1 MPFGEREVIKSPS
14 NPQSKQKYQ
23 SRNQAKKKICIVSD
37 DFLGP
42 TRNGGIGT
50 ACSTLGETLALA
62 GHNVT
67 LLYSMG
73 DYTETQPID
82 YWINWYKAK
91 NITFIPL
98 TKNSIGLTIESSSH
112 IARSF
117 EIYQWL
123 KNKQYDLIY
132 FPEWRGRGYYTALAK
147 HQGLAFSNTIIC
159 VGVHSPTLWD
169 CQGSYEYL
177 NQLDQVEID
186 FMERQSVALAD
197 VVISPSMYMLDWLTQ
212 EEWSLPS
219 QRIIRQNILPKNARK
234 STLYSK
240 GQFTKPN
247 EFVFFGRL
255 YTRKGLIVF
264 CDALDYLAQNPTL
277 AGLTV
282 SFLGK
287 SVVVDGKT
295 SIDYIRQRAQ
305 RWPWRIHLLTD
316 YDQKSAIEYLSDDGR
331 LAVIASL
338 VENSPYTVL
347 ECLGAGIPFLASDI
361 GGIPELIHPDDRD
374 YICFM
379 PKPKELAYKLR
390 RAVLNGVPIARPA
403 IPFEETEKAW
413 LEWVEELDV
422 TLKDRQQE
430 NKHTEKAKPLVS
442 VCLTHFNRPY
452 YLKQALKSL
461 KELTYPNYE
470 VILVDDGSNKL
481 EALQYLKILQP
492 YFEKRGWKI
501 IRQSNR
507 YLGAARNTAA
517 RHAKGEYL
525 LFMDDD
531 NYAKP
536 HELDVFVMVAQKT
549 QADILTCVMDLFT
562 GTESP
567 DSYRHQ
573 RILWIPLGASANVGA
588 FKNCFG
594 DANALIRKD
603 VFWKLGGF
611 SEDYGVGHEDW
622 ELFAKA
628 VLHGYHLEVIPEALY
643 YYRQDHGGMLRSG
656 NVYLNHQ
663 RNIRPYLESI
673 PPSLHLLIKLTQG
686 QKYLNDSLIAKVESY
701 QKQPSLPI
709 GYNLF
714 SDAYSIVRCIY
725 EGESPSKDSL
735 KFVQKVLSLLPSLTD
750 WRVKQVLLLVCSVSL
765 EQIEEYDLALEA
777 LNQAYQISTLLND
790 KETLKQID
798 ARKQRIYDNK
808 VREKKSQD
816 FLQKILA
823 ADDLISALE
832 TYQKDLTPE
841 IIEAIHVKALQV
853 RDNGDTELAQI
864 LEELAGYIDE
874 IIRER
879 DALENR

>member
-1 MPFGEREVIKSPS
+1 MIKSPPD
-14 NPQSKQKYQ
+14 PQSKQKYHECN
-23 SRNQAKKKICIVSD
+23 RAKKKICIVSD

-42 TRNGGIGT
+42 IRNGGIGT
-50 ACSTLGETLALA
+50 ACSALGETLALA

-73 DYTETQPID
+73 DHTETQPID
-82 YWINWYKAK
+82 YWVSWYKAK
-91 NITFIPL
+91 NIRFIPL
-98 TKNSIGLTIESSSH
+98 TENNIGPIIEGPSH

-123 KNKQYDLIY
+123 KNNQYDLIY

-147 HQGLAFSNTIIC
+147 HQGLAFLNTTIC

-177 NQLDQVEID
+177 SQLDQVEID

-197 VVISPSMYMLDWLTQ
+197 VVISPSQYMLEWIAQ
-212 EEWSLPS
+212 EGWSLPA
-219 QRIIRQNILPKNARK
+219 QCIIRQNISPKSARK

-282 SFLGK
+282 TFLGK
-287 SVVVDGKT
+287 SVVVDGQT
-295 SIDYIRQRAQ
+295 SVDYIRRRAQ

-316 YDQKSAIEYLSDDGR
+316 YDQTGAIEYLSGDGR

-347 ECLGAGIPFLASDI
+347 ECLGSGIPFLASDI

-374 YICFM
+374 YVCFS
-379 PKPKELAYKLR
+379 PKPKELAYKLSQ
-390 RAVLNGVPIARPA
+390 AALNGVPIARPA

-413 LEWVEELDV
+413 LDWVEELDV
-422 TLKDRQQE
+422 TLKPRQQG
-430 NKHTEKAKPLVS
+430 NTRAEKAKPLVS
-442 VCLTHFNRPY
+442 ICLTHFNRPH

-461 KELTYPNYE
+461 EKLTYPNYE

-501 IRQSNR
+501 VRQSNR

-549 QADILTCVMDLFT
+549 QADILTCIADVFT
-562 GTESP
+562 GLEPP
-567 DSYRHQ
+567 DTARSKCVY
-573 RILWIPLGASANVGA
+573 WIPLGASATVGA
-588 FKNCFG
+588 FRNCFG

-611 SEDYGVGHEDW
+611 TEEYGVGHEDW
-622 ELFAKA
+622 ELFARA
-628 VLHGYHLEVIPEALY
+628 VLQGYHLEGIPEALF
-643 YYRQDHGGMLRSG
+643 YYRQDSGGMLRSG

-673 PPSLHLLIKLTQG
+673 PPNLRQLIKLTQG

-701 QKQPSLPI
+701 QKQPSLPN

-714 SDAYSIVRCIY
+714 SDAYNIGKLLY
-725 EGESPSKDSL
+725 ENEISSKDSF

-750 WRVKQVLLLVCSVSL
+750 WRVKQVLLLVCSVYL
-765 EQIEEYDLALEA
+765 EQIKEHDLAQEA

-790 KETLKQID
+790 KETLKQIE
-798 ARKQRIYDNK
+798 ARKQRLYDNK
-808 VREKKSQD
+808 VREKKSQEI
-816 FLQKILA
+816 LHKILA
-823 ADDLISALE
+823 ADDLILALE

-841 IIEAIHVKALQV
+841 LIEAIHVKALQAQ
-853 RDNGDTELAQI
+853 DNGDTELAQG

-874 IIRER
+874 IIRQR
-879 DALENR
+879 DALDTL